1 MLRKKLSLTPILN
14 EISVSAPKRGST
26 KTMARKSFDAN
37 KKAGMDENYSMKFN
51 TPKQLVE
58 DLLKLIPFEKEDFVL
73 DAGSGRNKVWFNCIP
88 TTNKDECE
96 LEEGKDF
103 YDYKN
108 QVDWVVGNPPFPEF
122 IGFLFKSADI
132 CRKGFGFLTNHS
144 RINQITPKRLDD
156 LKAKGFHLSRIHI
169 YGVKMWFGRY
179 YFLLFTKKPNDC
191 ISFSRINY
199 GNTIAETETQAQ
211 SKISSPKSRL
221 PRRQWKW

>member
-1 MLRKKLSLTPILN
+1 
-14 EISVSAPKRGST
+14 
-26 KTMARKSFDAN
+26 MARKSFDAN
-37 KKAGMDENYSMKFN
+37 KKVGSDKNYSMKFN

-58 DLLKLIPFEKEDFVL
+58 DLLKLIPFENEDFVL
-73 DAGSGRNKVWFNCIP
+73 DVGSGKNKVWFNCIP

-96 LEEGKDF
+96 IEDGKDF

-156 LKAKGFHLSRIHI
+156 LKAKGFHLSKIHI
-169 YGVKMWFGRY
+169 FGVKMWFGRY

-199 GNTIAETETQAQ
+199 GNTIAETETQVETSSQ
-211 SKISSPKSRL
+211 SFNKDYQASPSPTPKEFASQI
-221 PRRQWKW
+221 PSDNPNII

>member
-1 MLRKKLSLTPILN
+1 
-14 EISVSAPKRGST
+14 
-26 KTMARKSFDAN
+26 MARKSFDAN

-122 IGFLFKSADI
+122 IGFLFKSAEI

-199 GNTIAETETQAQ
+199 GYSIVPPSNSPTASSHSFGEHNMGLKVTT
-211 SKISSPKSRL
+211 SSPPKLSPTEITSPNPNIKL
-221 PRRQWKW
+221 NKVIHL